1 MVFPC
6 SKIVARE
13 ARQSGCRA
21 GRDRKATLLASEIPK
36 TVDDAQIQPAAQ
48 SFSDRVRITHSLRK
62 HAEAGMTLIEVI
74 VALVVFTLGSIGFTM
89 AYGLMNTRAT
99 RVRCDAAASAILRA
113 KVAKVLTDPWI
124 IQSVPVDCVVTNGM
138 QLTTADPNDPYDV
151 GPTVVLLSQ
160 SDSPQTGFV
169 TGSIYRNTYVFE
181 SAADTV
187 AVDYQITYAFRN
199 KTYSVYAS
207 TVRARDD

>member
-1 MVFPC
+1 MQGG
-6 SKIVARE
+6 R
-13 ARQSGCRA
+13 R
-21 GRDRKATLLASEIPK
+21 GRDATFLACEVLCVSCD
-36 TVDDAQIQPAAQ
+36 VDIQAASQ
-48 SFSDRVRITHSLRK
+48 SLILRK
-62 HAEAGMTLIEVI
+62 RAVAGMTLIEVL
-74 VALVVFTLGSIGFTM
+74 VALVVFTLGSISFTV
-89 AYGLMNTRAT
+89 AYSLMNTRAT

>member
-1 MVFPC
+1 
-6 SKIVARE
+6 
-13 ARQSGCRA
+13 
-21 GRDRKATLLASEIPK
+21 
-36 TVDDAQIQPAAQ
+36 
-48 SFSDRVRITHSLRK
+48 
-62 HAEAGMTLIEVI
+62 
-74 VALVVFTLGSIGFTM
+74 
-89 AYGLMNTRAT
+89 MNTRAT

-124 IQSVPVDCVVTNGM
+124 IQSVPLDCVVTTGM
-138 QLTTADPNDPYDV
+138 HLTTADPNDPYDV

-181 SAADTV
+181 SAANTV
-187 AVDYQITYAFRN
+187 AVDYQITYTFRN